1 MSVANNLHE
10 DSNLPVVAVL
20 LATYNPTETIEEQ
33 LDSIFAQK
41 SVKVKIYWGDDRSTE
56 ETKDYVRK
64 LLAGK
69 DYVEIKDT
77 GVGATK
83 NFLHLLR
90 FPTEGYIAFSDQD
103 DIWLPE
109 KLIQHINLIKDS
121 SDLPALSHSNSM
133 VLKNGKT
140 SKKKSVCQDHTFYQL
155 SWQNCVQGCT
165 VMLNSKAQ
173 HLLNSM
179 PQNYVLA
186 HDWWAAQVISLYG
199 KIFFNENV
207 DTIYRI
213 HSANDVGLPGNLER
227 TTRIIKRESG
237 ARSRQALEILDYEVN
252 YFASKSEKNK
262 QLEKYWRQIYSGGFM
277 SRLKIAATD
286 KKARKSL
293 FEDVWRRGILFFKVP

>member
-1 MSVANNLHE
+1 MSVANKLHE

-20 LATYNPTETIEEQ
+20 LATHNPTETIEEQ
-33 LDSIFAQK
+33 LDSIFAQN

-56 ETKDYVRK
+56 KRKEYVRK

-69 DYVEIKDT
+69 DYLEIKDT
-77 GVGATK
+77 GIGATK

-90 FPTEGYIAFSDQD
+90 FPTEEYIAFSDQD

-165 VMLNSKAQ
+165 ILLNSKAQ
-173 HLLNSM
+173 QLLNSM

-186 HDWWAAQVISLYG
+186 HDWWAAQVVSLYG
-199 KIFFNENV
+199 KIFFNDNV
-207 DTIYRI
+207 DTHYRI
-213 HSANDVGLPGNLER
+213 HSVNDVGLPGNLER
-227 TTRIIKRESG
+227 AKRILKRESG
-237 ARSRQALEILDYEVN
+237 VRSRQALEILDLDMKDV
-252 YFASKSEKNK
+252 ASKSQEAENL
-262 QLEKYWRQIYSGGFM
+262 QKYWRGIYSGGALT
-277 SRLKIAATD
+277 RLKIAATD
-286 KKARKSL
+286 KKARESL
-293 FEDVWRRGILFFKVP
+293 TEDIWRRILLTCKTP

>member
-10 DSNLPVVAVL
+10 DSDLPEVAVL
-20 LATYNPTETIEEQ
+20 LATHNPTETIEEQ
-33 LDSIFAQK
+33 INSIYAQN
-41 SVKVKIYWGDDRSTE
+41 SVKVKIYWGDDRSTD
-56 ETKDYVRK
+56 ETKDKVRK

-69 DYVEIKDT
+69 NYVEIKDT

-90 FPTEGYIAFSDQD
+90 FPPEEYIAFSDQD

-109 KLIQHINLIKDS
+109 KLTQHINLVKDS

-133 VLKNGKT
+133 VLKNSKT

-165 VMLNSKAQ
+165 ILLNSKAQ
-173 HLLNSM
+173 QLLNSM

-207 DTIYRI
+207 DLLYRI
-213 HSANDVGLPGNLER
+213 HSENEVGLPG
-227 TTRIIKRESG
+227 TATRIKRSLS
-237 ARSRQALEILDYEVN
+237 RSPHVQSQQALEILRHENTMPVLNLFEV
-252 YFASKSEKNK
+252 AAMCG
-262 QLEKYWRQIYSGGFM
+262 YWEQISSG
-277 SRLKIAATD
+277 SSLLRLKIALEGR
-286 KKARKSL
+286 KARKSL
-293 FEDVWRRGILFFKVP
+293 LEETWRRLILVFREP

>member
-10 DSNLPVVAVL
+10 VSELPEVAVL
-20 LATYNPTETIEEQ
+20 LATHNPTETLEEQ
-33 LDSIFAQK
+33 INSIYAQK

-56 ETKDYVRK
+56 ETKEYVRK

-69 DYVEIKDT
+69 NYVEIKDT

-83 NFLHLLR
+83 NFLYLLR
-90 FPTEGYIAFSDQD
+90 FPTEDYIAFSDQD

-109 KLIQHINLIKDS
+109 KLAQHVSLIKDS

-165 VMLNSKAQ
+165 TLLNSKAQ
-173 HLLNSM
+173 QLLNSM

-207 DTIYRI
+207 DLLYRI
-213 HSANDVGLPGNLER
+213 HSENEVGLPGTAAR
-227 TTRIIKRESG
+227 IKRSLS
-237 ARSRQALEILDYEVN
+237 RSPNVQSQQALEILGHVSTSPALNLFEV
-252 YFASKSEKNK
+252 AAM
-262 QLEKYWRQIYSGGFM
+262 QGYWEQIS
-277 SRLKIAATD
+277 SSSRLLRLKIALTG
-286 KKARKSL
+286 KKARKSQL
-293 FEDVWRRGILFFKVP
+293 EDFWRRLVLISKAP

>member
-10 DSNLPVVAVL
+10 VSELPEVAVL
-20 LATYNPTETIEEQ
+20 LATHNPTETIEEQ
-33 LDSIFAQK
+33 INSIYAQN

-56 ETKDYVRK
+56 ASKDYVRK

-69 DYVEIKDT
+69 NYLEIKDS

-90 FPTEGYIAFSDQD
+90 FPNEQYIAFSDQD

-109 KLIQHINLIKDS
+109 KLIQHVSLIKDS

-165 VMLNSKAQ
+165 ILLNSKAQ
-173 HLLNSM
+173 QLLNSM

-207 DTIYRI
+207 DLLYRI
-213 HSANDVGLPGNLER
+213 HSENEVGLPVTVAR
-227 TTRIIKRESG
+227 VKRSLS
-237 ARSRQALEILDYEVN
+237 RPPNVQSRQALEILQHEITLRVLNLFEVE
-252 YFASKSEKNK
+252 AM
-262 QLEKYWRQIYSGGFM
+262 QGYWAQISSGGWLL
-277 SRLKIAATD
+277 RLKIALMGE
-286 KKARKSL
+286 KARKSVL
-293 FEDVWRRGILFFKVP
+293 EDLWRRLIMVAKAP

>member
-10 DSNLPVVAVL
+10 VSELPEVAVL
-20 LATYNPTETIEEQ
+20 LATHNPTETIEEQ
-33 LDSIFAQK
+33 INSIYTQK
-41 SVKVKIYWGDDRSTE
+41 SVKVKIYWGDDRSTD

-69 DYVEIKDT
+69 NYIEIKDT

-90 FPTEGYIAFSDQD
+90 FPTEEYIAFSDQD

-109 KLIQHINLIKDS
+109 KLTQHVSLIKNS
-121 SDLPALSHSNSM
+121 SDLPALSHSNSL

-165 VMLNSKAQ
+165 ILLNSKAQ
-173 HLLNSM
+173 QLLNSM

-207 DTIYRI
+207 DLLYRI
-213 HSANDVGLPGNLER
+213 HSKNEVGLPGTVAR
-227 TTRIIKRESG
+227 FKRSL
-237 ARSRQALEILDYEVN
+237 SRLPNVQSQQALEILQHESTLRVLNLFEVE
-252 YFASKSEKNK
+252 AMRG
-262 QLEKYWRQIYSGGFM
+262 YWEQISSG
-277 SRLKIAATD
+277 SSLLRLKIALIG
-286 KKARKSL
+286 KKARKSQLEDFWRKATLL
-293 FEDVWRRGILFFKVP
+293 FRAP

>member
-10 DSNLPVVAVL
+10 VPELPEVAVL
-20 LATYNPTETIEEQ
+20 LATHNPTETIEEQ
-33 LDSIFAQK
+33 INSIYAQN

-56 ETKDYVRK
+56 ESKNYIRK

-69 DYVEIKDT
+69 NYVEIKDT

-90 FPTEGYIAFSDQD
+90 FPTEEFIAFSDQD

-109 KLIQHINLIKDS
+109 KLAQHVSLIKDS

-140 SKKKSVCQDHTFYQL
+140 RKKKSVCQDHTFYQL

-165 VMLNSKAQ
+165 ILLNSKAQ
-173 HLLNSM
+173 QLLNSM

-199 KIFFNENV
+199 RIFFNENV
-207 DTIYRI
+207 DLLYRI
-213 HSANDVGLPGNLER
+213 HSENEVGLPGTVAR
-227 TTRIIKRESG
+227 VKRSLS
-237 ARSRQALEILDYEVN
+237 RSPHVQSRQVLEILGHV
-252 YFASKSEKNK
+252 SHLHVLK
-262 QLEKYWRQIYSGGFM
+262 LEKFEVLKRYWEQVS
-277 SRLKIAATD
+277 STHTLTRLKIALTD
-286 KKARKSL
+286 EKARKSK
-293 FEDVWRRGILFFKVP
+293 FEDIWRRGLLFFKVP

>member
-10 DSNLPVVAVL
+10 DSDLPVVAVL
-20 LATYNPTETIEEQ
+20 LATHNPSETIEEQ

-56 ETKDYVRK
+56 ESKEYVRK

-69 DYVEIKDT
+69 NYVEIKDS

-90 FPTEGYIAFSDQD
+90 FPTEEYIAFSDQD

-121 SDLPALSHSNSM
+121 NDLPALSHSNSM

-140 SKKKSVCQDHTFYQL
+140 YKKKSVCQDHTFYQL

-165 VMLNSKAQ
+165 ILLNSKAQ
-173 HLLNSM
+173 QLLNSM

-186 HDWWAAQVISLYG
+186 HDWWAAQVVSLYG
-199 KIFFNENV
+199 KVLFNEKT
-207 DTIYRI
+207 DLLYRI
-213 HSANDVGLPGNLER
+213 HATNEVGLPGTLER
-227 TTRIIKRESG
+227 IKKSLSG
-237 ARSRQALEILDYEVN
+237 TSGTLSKQALEILGHEAAADN
-252 YFASKSEKNK
+252 SKSEEIKVMESHWE
-262 QLEKYWRQIYSGGFM
+262 QLSSGSKR
-277 SRLKIAATD
+277 SRLKIAMTG
-286 KKARKSL
+286 KKARKSAL
-293 FEDVWRRGILFFKVP
+293 EDLWRRIILVIRTP

>member
-1 MSVANNLHE
+1 MSVANNLKE
-10 DSNLPVVAVL
+10 DSDLPVVAVL
-20 LATYNPTETIEEQ
+20 LATHNPTETIEEQ

-56 ETKDYVRK
+56 ESKEYVRK
-64 LLAGK
+64 LLTGK

-77 GVGATK
+77 GIGATK

-90 FPTEGYIAFSDQD
+90 FPTEEYIAFSDQD
-103 DIWLPE
+103 DIWLAE
-109 KLIQHINLIKDS
+109 KLIQHINLIKAS

-165 VMLNSKAQ
+165 ILLNSKAQ
-173 HLLNSM
+173 NLLNSV

-186 HDWWAAQVISLYG
+186 HDWWVAQVISLHG
-199 KIFFNENV
+199 KVFFNKNA

-213 HSANDVGLPGNLER
+213 HSANDVGLPGNVER
-227 TTRIIKRESG
+227 SKRVLLRASG
-237 ARSRQALEILDYEVN
+237 LKTQQALEILNFEVMPLAADSKNLELMRN
-252 YFASKSEKNK
+252 YWQRIS
-262 QLEKYWRQIYSGGFM
+262 SGGQII
-277 SRLKIAATD
+277 RLRLSFTD
-286 KKARKSL
+286 EKARKSL
-293 FEDVWRRGILFFKVP
+293 FEDIWRRGILIFKVP

>member
-10 DSNLPVVAVL
+10 VSELPEVAVL
-20 LATYNPTETIEEQ
+20 LATHNPTETIEEQ
-33 LDSIFAQK
+33 INSIYGQK

-56 ETKDYVRK
+56 ESKEYVKK

-69 DYVEIKDT
+69 NYVEIKDT

-90 FPTEGYIAFSDQD
+90 FPTEEYIAFSDQD

-109 KLIQHINLIKDS
+109 KLIQHISLIKDS

-140 SKKKSVCQDHTFYQL
+140 SKKKSICQDHAFYQL

-165 VMLNSKAQ
+165 ILLNSKAQ
-173 HLLNSM
+173 QLLNSM

-199 KIFFNENV
+199 RIFFNENV
-207 DTIYRI
+207 DLFYRI
-213 HSANDVGLPGNLER
+213 HSTNQVGLPRTLER
-227 TTRIIKRESG
+227 IKRSFL
-237 ARSRQALEILDYEVN
+237 RTYKLQSQQALENLNHESSISILDFGYRKKMES
-252 YFASKSEKNK
+252 YWSE
-262 QLEKYWRQIYSGGFM
+262 IYLGKKG
-277 SRLKIAATD
+277 RLLRIALSD
-286 KKARKSL
+286 KKARISHI
-293 FEDVWRRGILFFKVP
+293 EDFWRRVTLVIKF

>member
-10 DSNLPVVAVL
+10 DSDLPVVAVL
-20 LATYNPTETIEEQ
+20 LATHNPTETIEEQ

-56 ETKDYVRK
+56 ESKNYIRK
-64 LLAGK
+64 LLTGK

-77 GVGATK
+77 GIGATK

-90 FPTEGYIAFSDQD
+90 FPTEVFIAFSDQD

-133 VLKNGKT
+133 VQKNGKT

-165 VMLNSKAQ
+165 ILLNSKAQ
-173 HLLNSM
+173 QLLNTM
-179 PQNYVLA
+179 PQNFVLA

-199 KIFFNENV
+199 EIFFNEKV
-207 DTIYRI
+207 DTHYRI
-213 HSANDVGLPGNLER
+213 HSANDVGLPGKVER
-227 TTRIIKRESG
+227 AKRILKREAG
-237 ARSRQALEILDYEVN
+237 ARSRQALEILDFDVKDL
-252 YFASKSEKNK
+252 ASKSQETENL
-262 QLEKYWRQIYSGGFM
+262 QKYWRGIYSGGAVT
-277 SRLKIAATD
+277 RLKIGATD
-286 KKARKSL
+286 KKARKSAI
-293 FEDVWRRGILFFKVP
+293 EDAWRRILLTCKSP

>member
-10 DSNLPVVAVL
+10 VSELPEVAVL
-20 LATYNPTETIEEQ
+20 LATHNPTETIEEQ
-33 LDSIFAQK
+33 INSIYAQE

-56 ETKDYVRK
+56 ESKDYVRK

-69 DYVEIKDT
+69 NYVEIKET

-90 FPTEGYIAFSDQD
+90 YPTEEYIAFSDQD

-109 KLIQHINLIKDS
+109 KLAQHVDLIKDS
-121 SDLPALSHSNSM
+121 RDLPALSHSNSM

-165 VMLNSKAQ
+165 ILINSKAQ
-173 HLLNSM
+173 QLLNSM

-186 HDWWAAQVISLYG
+186 HDWWSAQVISLYG
-199 KIFFNENV
+199 NIFFNEKV
-207 DTIYRI
+207 DLLYRI
-213 HSANDVGLPGNLER
+213 HTENEVGLPGTVAR
-227 TTRIIKRESG
+227 IKRSLS
-237 ARSRQALEILDYEVN
+237 RSPHVQSRQVLEILGHESPMPVLNILEAEAMRIYWEQIS
-252 YFASKSEKNK
+252 SKGTLTRIKTA
-262 QLEKYWRQIYSGGFM
+262 L
-277 SRLKIAATD
+277 TD
-286 KKARKSL
+286 KKARKSQLEDFWRKATLL
-293 FEDVWRRGILFFKVP
+293 FRAS

>member
-10 DSNLPVVAVL
+10 DSDLPVVAVL
-20 LATYNPTETIEEQ
+20 LATHNPTETIEEQ

-41 SVKVKIYWGDDRSTE
+41 SVKVKIYWGDDRSNE
-56 ETKDYVRK
+56 ESKGYVRK

-77 GVGATK
+77 GIGATK

-90 FPTEGYIAFSDQD
+90 FPTEEYIAFSDQD

-165 VMLNSKAQ
+165 ILLNSKAQ
-173 HLLNSM
+173 QLLNSM

-199 KIFFNENV
+199 KIFFNEKT
-207 DTIYRI
+207 DLLYRI
-213 HSANDVGLPGNLER
+213 HATNEVGLPGTLER
-227 TTRIIKRESG
+227 VKKSLSRTSG
-237 ARSRQALEILDYEVN
+237 TLSKQALEILKHETAVDD
-252 YFASKSEKNK
+252 SKLEELEK
-262 QLEKYWRQIYSGGFM
+262 LRKYWRGIYSGGV
-277 SRLKIAATD
+277 LTA
-286 KKARKSL
+286 
-293 FEDVWRRGILFFKVP
+293 

>member
-10 DSNLPVVAVL
+10 DSDLPVVAVL
-20 LATYNPTETIEEQ
+20 LATHNPTETIEEQ

-41 SVKVKIYWGDDRSTE
+41 SVKVKIYWGDDRSNE
-56 ETKDYVRK
+56 ESKGYVRK

-77 GVGATK
+77 GIGATK

-90 FPTEGYIAFSDQD
+90 FPTEEYIAFSDQD

-165 VMLNSKAQ
+165 ILLNSKAQ
-173 HLLNSM
+173 QLLNSM

-199 KIFFNENV
+199 KIFFNEKT
-207 DTIYRI
+207 DLLYRI
-213 HSANDVGLPGNLER
+213 HATNEVGLPGTLER
-227 TTRIIKRESG
+227 VKKSLSRTSG
-237 ARSRQALEILDYEVN
+237 TLSKQALEILKHETAVDD
-252 YFASKSEKNK
+252 SKLEELEK
-262 QLEKYWRQIYSGGFM
+262 LRKYWRGIYSGGVLT
-277 SRLKIAATD
+277 RLKIAAVG
-286 KKARKSL
+286 KKARKST
-293 FEDVWRRGILFFKVP
+293 FEDIWRRILLARKKP

>member
-1 MSVANNLHE
+1 MANNLRE
-10 DSNLPVVAVL
+10 DSDLPVVAVL
-20 LATYNPTETIEEQ
+20 LATHNPTETVEDQIN
-33 LDSIFAQK
+33 SIYAQN
-41 SVKVKIYWGDDRSTE
+41 SVKVKIYWGDDRSTD

-69 DYVEIKDT
+69 NYVEIKDT

-90 FPTEGYIAFSDQD
+90 FPNEEYIAFSDQD

-109 KLIQHINLIKDS
+109 KLIQHISLIKDS

-140 SKKKSVCQDHTFYQL
+140 YKKKSICQDHTFYKL

-165 VMLNSKAQ
+165 ILLNSKAQ
-173 HLLNSM
+173 KLLNSM

-199 KIFFNENV
+199 KIFFNENI
-207 DTIYRI
+207 DLLYRI
-213 HSANDVGLPGNLER
+213 HSENEVGLPGTVAR
-227 TTRIIKRESG
+227 VKRSLS
-237 ARSRQALEILDYEVN
+237 RPPNVQSRQALEILGHISTLPVLNFFEV
-252 YFASKSEKNK
+252 AAMRGHWEHISSA
-262 QLEKYWRQIYSGGFM
+262 RRV
-277 SRLKIAATD
+277 SRLKIALTE

-293 FEDVWRRGILFFKVP
+293 IEDVWRRILFFVRAP

>member
-1 MSVANNLHE
+1 MANNLRK
-10 DSNLPVVAVL
+10 DSDLPVVAVL
-20 LATYNPTETIEEQ
+20 LATHNPTETVEEQ
-33 LDSIFAQK
+33 INSIYAQS
-41 SVKVKIYWGDDRSTE
+41 SVKAKIYWGDDRSTD

-64 LLAGK
+64 LLNGK

-90 FPTEGYIAFSDQD
+90 FPTEEYIAFSDQD

-109 KLIQHINLIKDS
+109 KLIQHISLIKDS

-133 VLKNGKT
+133 VLKDSKT
-140 SKKKSVCQDHTFYQL
+140 RKKKSVCQDHTFYQL

-165 VMLNSKAQ
+165 ILLNSKAQ
-173 HLLNSM
+173 QLLNSM

-186 HDWWAAQVISLYG
+186 HDWWAAQVVSLYG

-207 DTIYRI
+207 DLLYRI
-213 HSANDVGLPGNLER
+213 HSENEVGLPGTAVRVKRSLSR
-227 TTRIIKRESG
+227 TPLVQSW
-237 ARSRQALEILDYEVN
+237 QALEILQYEHPMSILISEEIEVLRKQWKQISSIHTLTRLT
-252 YFASKSEKNK
+252 FA
-262 QLEKYWRQIYSGGFM
+262 L
-277 SRLKIAATD
+277 TD

-293 FEDVWRRGILFFKVP
+293 IEDFWRRLVLVFRIP

>member
-1 MSVANNLHE
+1 MANNLHE
-10 DSNLPVVAVL
+10 DSDLPVVAVL
-20 LATYNPTETIEEQ
+20 LATHNPTETIEEQ
-33 LDSIFAQK
+33 LGSIFAQN

-56 ETKDYVRK
+56 ESKEYVRK
-64 LLAGK
+64 LLTGK

-90 FPTEGYIAFSDQD
+90 FPTDEYIAFSDQD

-121 SDLPALSHSNSM
+121 SDLPALSHSNSV

-165 VMLNSKAQ
+165 VLLNSKAQ
-173 HLLNSM
+173 QLLNSM
-179 PQNYVLA
+179 PQNHVLA
-186 HDWWAAQVISLYG
+186 HDWWVAQVISLYG
-199 KIFFNENV
+199 KIFFNEKT
-207 DTIYRI
+207 DLFYRI
-213 HSANDVGLPGNLER
+213 HTTNEVGLPGTLER
-227 TTRIIKRESG
+227 IKKSLSRTSG
-237 ARSRQALEILDYEVN
+237 TLSNQALEILGYEAAVDN
-252 YFASKSEKNK
+252 SKLEELEK
-262 QLEKYWRQIYSGGFM
+262 LRKYWRGIYSGGVLT
-277 SRLKIAATD
+277 RLKIAAVG

-293 FEDVWRRGILFFKVP
+293 LEDVWRRVILVIKAP

>member
-1 MSVANNLHE
+1 MANNLHE
-10 DSNLPVVAVL
+10 DSDLPVVAVL
-20 LATYNPTETIEEQ
+20 LATHNPTETIEEQ

-56 ETKDYVRK
+56 ENKEYVRK
-64 LLAGK
+64 LLTGK

-83 NFLHLLR
+83 NFLNLLR
-90 FPTEGYIAFSDQD
+90 FPTEEYIAFSDQD

-109 KLIQHINLIKDS
+109 KLIQHINLLKDS

-165 VMLNSKAQ
+165 ILLNSKAQ
-173 HLLNSM
+173 QLLNSM

-186 HDWWAAQVISLYG
+186 HDWWAAQVISLHG
-199 KIFFNENV
+199 EIFFNEKT
-207 DTIYRI
+207 DLFYRI
-213 HSANDVGLPGNLER
+213 HATNEVGLPGTLER
-227 TTRIIKRESG
+227 IKKSLSRSSG
-237 ARSRQALEILDYEVN
+237 TLSKQALEILGHEAAADN
-252 YFASKSEKNK
+252 SKLEEIEK
-262 QLEKYWRQIYSGGFM
+262 LRKYWRGIYSGGVLT
-277 SRLKIAATD
+277 RLKIAAVG
-286 KKARKSL
+286 KKARKST
-293 FEDVWRRGILFFKVP
+293 FEDIWRRILLARKKP

>member
-10 DSNLPVVAVL
+10 DSDLPVVAVL
-20 LATYNPTETIEEQ
+20 LATHNPTETIEEQ

-56 ETKDYVRK
+56 ESKEYVRK
-64 LLAGK
+64 HLAGK
-69 DYVEIKDT
+69 EYVEIKDT

-90 FPTEGYIAFSDQD
+90 FPTEEYIAFSDQD

-133 VLKNGKT
+133 VLKNSKT
-140 SKKKSVCQDHTFYQL
+140 YRKKSVCQDHTFYQL

-165 VMLNSKAQ
+165 ILLNSKAQ
-173 HLLNSM
+173 QLLNSM

-199 KIFFNENV
+199 EIFFNEKT
-207 DTIYRI
+207 DLFYRI
-213 HSANDVGLPGNLER
+213 HTANEVGLPGTLER
-227 TTRIIKRESG
+227 IKKSLSRTSG
-237 ARSRQALEILDYEVN
+237 TFSKQALEILKYETAVDD
-252 YFASKSEKNK
+252 SKVIEIKAMQSHWE
-262 QLEKYWRQIYSGGFM
+262 QISSG
-277 SRLKIAATD
+277 SKLLRLKIALTG
-286 KKARKSL
+286 KKARKSII
-293 FEDVWRRGILFFKVP
+293 EDIWRRITMVVKVS

>member
-10 DSNLPVVAVL
+10 DSDLPVVAIL
-20 LATYNPTETIEEQ
+20 LATHNPTETIEEQ

-56 ETKDYVRK
+56 ESKEYVRK
-64 LLAGK
+64 LLTGK

-77 GVGATK
+77 GIGATK

-90 FPTEGYIAFSDQD
+90 FPTEEYISFSDQD

-121 SDLPALSHSNSM
+121 SDLPALSHSSSM

-140 SKKKSVCQDHTFYQL
+140 YKKKSVCQDHTFYQL

-165 VMLNSKAQ
+165 ILLNSKAQ
-173 HLLNSM
+173 QLLNSM
-179 PQNYVLA
+179 PQDYVLA

-199 KIFFNENV
+199 KIFFNDNV
-207 DTIYRI
+207 DTQYRI
-213 HSANDVGLPGNLER
+213 HSANDVGLPSNLER
-227 TTRIIKRESG
+227 IKRIIKREAG
-237 ARSRQALEILDYEVN
+237 ARSKQSLEILDFEIKYHAN
-252 YFASKSEKNK
+252 NSKEIGN
-262 QLEKYWRQIYSGGFM
+262 LRHYWRKIFSGGALI
-277 SRLKIAATD
+277 RLKIAATD
-286 KKARKSL
+286 KKARKSAL
-293 FEDVWRRGILFFKVP
+293 EDLWRRIILLSKAP

>member
-10 DSNLPVVAVL
+10 DSDLPEVAVL
-20 LATYNPTETIEEQ
+20 LATHNPTETIEEQ
-33 LDSIFAQK
+33 INSIYAQN

-56 ETKDYVRK
+56 ESKNYIRK

-69 DYVEIKDT
+69 NYVEIKDT

-90 FPTEGYIAFSDQD
+90 FPTEEYIAFSDQD

-109 KLIQHINLIKDS
+109 KLAQHVNLIKDS

-133 VLKNGKT
+133 VFKNGKT

-165 VMLNSKAQ
+165 ILLNSKAQ
-173 HLLNSM
+173 QLLNSM

-199 KIFFNENV
+199 KIFFNENI
-207 DTIYRI
+207 DLLYRI
-213 HSANDVGLPGNLER
+213 HSENEVGLPGTVAR
-227 TTRIIKRESG
+227 VKRSLS
-237 ARSRQALEILDYEVN
+237 RPPNVQSRQALEILGHVSTLTALNIFEVS
-252 YFASKSEKNK
+252 AM
-262 QLEKYWRQIYSGGFM
+262 QGYWEQISSGGRLL
-277 SRLKIAATD
+277 RLKIALNG

-293 FEDVWRRGILFFKVP
+293 LEETWRRLSLVFREP